1 MSSPSA
7 SSTRTTWTVA
17 AIVAYLAMVTMNALA
32 NLLPLFGR
40 ATGDVSDS
48 YPSLFT
54 PAPFTFGVWGVIYLA
69 LAAFVIYQATPAGQA
84 EPRLRAVRP
93 LFVLSC
99 LLNVG
104 WLLAW
109 HGLQIP
115 VSEVVMVALLLTLI
129 AIYRAVGVRPE
140 QGRDAGAQA
149 GEDNAA
155 FAWLVRL
162 PFSLYLG
169 WISVATIANTSIFL
183 LDLGFDGGSAEI
195 ALTVLVIVVAAALG
209 LVGVARRRDAFYAL
223 VIAWGLTGVAAARAG
238 DNTLLLA
245 VAAAGA
251 VVLLAAAVWALVD
264 RSRGRS
270 TVKRATA

>member
-1 MSSPSA
+1 MTPTAA
-7 SSTRTTWTVA
+7 SSARTTWTVA
-17 AIVAYLAMVTMNALA
+17 AIVSFLAMVTMNALA

-69 LAAFVIYQATPAGQA
+69 LAGFVIYQATRAGQS

-109 HGLQIP
+109 HSMQIP

-129 AIYRAVGVRPE
+129 AIYRA
-140 QGRDAGAQA
+140 AGAWRGQESGA
-149 GEDNAA
+149 LR
-155 FAWLVRL
+155 WLVHV

-183 LDLGFDGGSAEI
+183 LDVGFGGGSAAV
-195 ALTVLVIVVAAALG
+195 ALTVLVIVVAAMLG
-209 LVGVARRRDAFYAL
+209 IVGVARRRDAVFAL
-223 VIAWGLTGVAAARAG
+223 VIAWGLTGVAAARA
-238 DNTLLLA
+238 DENSLLLA

-251 VVLLAAAVWALVD
+251 IVLLVAALWAILD

-270 TVKRATA
+270 SVARAPA